1 MSQKKNAKSATLAR
15 QATVPGTQGSRK
27 RVELD
32 DRAWDLGILSQKLLV
47 G

>member
-1 MSQKKNAKSATLAR
+1 MSQKKNATRYAR

-27 RVELD
+27 HVELD
-32 DRAWDLGILSQKLLV
+32 DRAWDLGILSQKLVV